1 MLCDEHNK
9 LKTLFKQI
17 CTCVD
22 QQDYIS
28 IDQLFEHATVKDQ
41 TVLQMVSLLRYT
53 YAVRHN
59 LNNYHIYL
67 DAVAQELLARGLDVE
82 RILQGLPF
90 YSIDRYP

>member
-9 LKTLFKQI
+9 LKTLFQQI
-17 CTCVD
+17 WTWVE
-22 QQDYIS
+22 QQDYSS
-28 IDQLFEHATVKDQ
+28 IDQLFEHATLQDQ

-53 YAVRHN
+53 YSVRHN